1 MLVIVLK
8 ATRIVSNPI
17 VVDPNTG
24 RRITWAFSWSTDQA
38 YVGGH
43 GPDAKGTGEVTNP
56 TASKS
61 TQRNKTPWAAPGHAP
76 SLGGGCGIFGGNPY
90 GCPAYNDTR
99 DPKSN
104 AYCGQKTKRGT
115 WAFGSSALDVDF
127 PQGTIHELNFKK
139 TLHFSFSFLT
149 IIQIIH
155 VLPAAKTTKWA
166 LGSQQTVSFLVGA
179 NHRGGYTFRLCRL
192 PAQGKHAHHRHSIRG
207 ITEECFQKN
216 VLKFATKTTKNRP
229 TKEPEAALLELEEED
244 VVVDGVAWRPMSG
257 KVKGGLFMD
266 EVLVPTNLPP
276 GDYVLS
282 WRWDGR
288 NPQVWVSCAFVN
300 LYEPA

>member
-8 ATRIVSNPI
+8 ATRIVSNPV

-24 RRITWAFSWSTDQA
+24 RRITWAYSWSTDQT

-56 TASKS
+56 TASKA

-115 WAFGSSALDVDF
+115 WAFGSSALEVDF
-127 PQGTIHELNFKK
+127 PQGTIHELSYSLGKIPAFFIF
-139 TLHFSFSFLT
+139 FSDHNKNYSCFLL
-149 IIQIIH
+149 Q
-155 VLPAAKTTKWA
+155 PR
-166 LGSQQTVSFLVGA
+166 QQSGHWGVS
-179 NHRGGYTFRLCRL
+179 RRS
-192 PAQGKHAHHRHSIRG
+192 PS
-207 ITEECFQKN
+207 
-216 VLKFATKTTKNRP
+216 
-229 TKEPEAALLELEEED
+229 
-244 VVVDGVAWRPMSG
+244 
-257 KVKGGLFMD
+257 
-266 EVLVPTNLPP
+266 
-276 GDYVLS
+276 
-282 WRWDGR
+282 
-288 NPQVWVSCAFVN
+288 
-300 LYEPA
+300 